1 MTSLVKVLV
10 QGPASC
16 SGLLSPSTLKIAME
30 RTSDVEEETQVRP
43 GSTSGLLCDLGQVT
57 SLSGLSDCL
66 CITSGDLTTFGH

>member
-30 RTSDVEEETQVRP
+30 RTSDVEEETQKSDLAR
-43 GSTSGLLCDLGQVT
+43 LLACCVT
-57 SLSGLSDCL
+57 LAK
-66 CITSGDLTTFGH
+66 